1 MNFGTAGNV
10 PKIQRKFE
18 SRGKD
23 SNSNESD
30 SVNKSTPYAEFCL
43 KAKALI
49 PTVTTRYFQP
59 FASII
64 SV

>member
-1 MNFGTAGNV
+1 MDLGTVGNV
-10 PKIQRKFE
+10 PKFKGIE
-18 SRGKD
+18 SKGRD

-30 SVNKSTPYAEFCL
+30 SVNTFTPYAEFFPR
-43 KAKALI
+43 ATKALI

-64 SV
+64 SA